1 MARCDLPHLLGL
13 FAGCSGIFAAVSKA
27 AALDLLGGVSH
38 HPLNGLQTLGV
49 LIQLGNGVEQPLGIG
64 VALRGL
70 KDILCCAVLD
80 GLTGV
85 HNHDLFAG
93 LGHNTQIVGDEDHGG
108 VQPLLQFVDQAQH
121 LGLNGHIQC
130 SGGFVGKD
138 QLRLTGQRNGNDN
151 ALLHAAGKL
160 MGVLHLA
167 LCRDAH
173 QLHHLVHTGFQLS
186 SALLRMMD
194 LQHLHDLGSHGHHRV
209 QGRHGILEDHGYY
222 TAAHGTD
229 LFLGSIQHMALENL
243 TVLDLTRVL
252 AGPFCTMMLAD
263 MGANV
268 IKIEVPKGGD
278 DTRSYPPFR
287 AENLNGERESV
298 YFANINRNKKGI
310 TLNLKAP
317 EGKEIFK
324 ELVKKADIVVENY
337 RPGVMD
343 KLGLGYDVLK
353 EINPRIIYAAVSGFG
368 CYGPYHLR
376 PGYDILAQAMGGMMS
391 ITGSKGGEPTRAG
404 SALGDILGG
413 LHVTIGILAAVNA
426 RTITGKGQRVDV
438 SLMDSM
444 IAATENTALKYIETG
459 NIPAPMGN
467 RYAAVSPYDSFTCKG
482 GKVIIAAG
490 NQKLYEKL
498 CNEVLERPD
507 MITDPRFVDM
517 PGRLANQ
524 DAIAEVI
531 EERIKDLTPNEA
543 AELVLAHGIPAGPIM
558 NIKEI
563 LDDPHV
569 KEREMFVEM
578 DHPTLGKVTVNGCA
592 IKLMDTKPSVRTP
605 APQLGQNNRDIFEGV
620 LGMTEEQF
628 NTLHEKQVF

>member
-1 MARCDLPHLLGL
+1 M
-13 FAGCSGIFAAVSKA
+13 S
-27 AALDLLGGVSH
+27 
-38 HPLNGLQTLGV
+38 
-49 LIQLGNGVEQPLGIG
+49 E
-64 VALRGL
+64 
-70 KDILCCAVLD
+70 
-80 GLTGV
+80 
-85 HNHDLFAG
+85 
-93 LGHNTQIVGDEDHGG
+93 
-108 VQPLLQFVDQAQH
+108 
-121 LGLNGHIQC
+121 
-130 SGGFVGKD
+130 
-138 QLRLTGQRNGNDN
+138 
-151 ALLHAAGKL
+151 
-160 MGVLHLA
+160 
-167 LCRDAH
+167 
-173 QLHHLVHTGFQLS
+173 
-186 SALLRMMD
+186 
-194 LQHLHDLGSHGHHRV
+194 
-209 QGRHGILEDHGYY
+209 
-222 TAAHGTD
+222 
-229 LFLGSIQHMALENL
+229 HMALENL

-287 AENLNGERESV
+287 AKNLNGERESV

-343 KLGLGYDVLK
+343 KLGL
-353 EINPRIIYAAVSGFG
+353 
-368 CYGPYHLR
+368 
-376 PGYDILAQAMGGMMS
+376 GYDILAQAMGGMMS